1 MSFSNCKL
9 CIVLSTKQGL
19 GKQSWF
25 AVSLE
30 SRVLWPHNLGHTC
43 GSVLGHSPTV
53 WSTHTSKM
61 SVNKP
66 QIVTPDDCSEIH
78 VSTSMRWVYIWIGV
92 EGRALL
98 ASCIDWGGGGLGKTS
113 SANHRGLLYK
123 WMLDAYFDV
132 FIWVQKG
139 GKRGKFSKCS
149 LYLSYCALV
158 ISFSIMVPVQG
169 KNGKCGTR
177 LWLQKLSLR
186 YPTF

>member
-9 CIVLSTKQGL
+9 YIVLSTKQGL

-98 ASCIDWGGGGLGKTS
+98 ASCIDWGGGAGERPVVPITEACCINECLMLTLMFLFGCRREERGESFLNARCTS
-113 SANHRGLLYK
+113 HIVHLL
-123 WMLDAYFDV
+123 F
-132 FIWVQKG
+132 
-139 GKRGKFSKCS
+139 
-149 LYLSYCALV
+149 LSV
-158 ISFSIMVPVQG
+158 
-169 KNGKCGTR
+169 
-177 LWLQKLSLR
+177 
-186 YPTF
+186 